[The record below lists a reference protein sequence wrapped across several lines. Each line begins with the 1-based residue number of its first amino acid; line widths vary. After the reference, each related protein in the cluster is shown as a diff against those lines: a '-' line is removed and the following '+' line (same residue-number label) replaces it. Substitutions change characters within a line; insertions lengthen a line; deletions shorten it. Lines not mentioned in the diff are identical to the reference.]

1 MTEIFIKLIKEG
13 LTPNTFYVLYC
24 IKEKI
29 TVSNFVNKAIE
40 CKKLQSDAWIDKNL
54 QLTSKSIIFIA
65 EIDGYFRKS
74 KKKTNIDLLGNDFIE
89 NIKNY
94 NDIFPNKK
102 LSSGKYARVNTK
114 SLENAF
120 RWFFENYDYSWDTIL
135 QATFKYVSEY
145 SVQRYEYMRTSQY
158 FVRKQS
164 TDKTWDS
171 DLATYCEIVNSGDD
185 EVVTY
190 FKDIVD

>member
-1 MTEIFIKLIKEG
+1 MTEIFSKLIKEG

-40 CKKLQSDAWIDKNL
+40 CKKLQSDTWIDKNL

>member
-1 MTEIFIKLIKEG
+1 MTEIFSKLIKEG

-40 CKKLQSDAWIDKNL
+40 CKKLQSDTWIDENL

-65 EIDGYFRKS
+65 EIDGYFKKS

-185 EVVTY
+185 EVATY

>member
-1 MTEIFIKLIKEG
+1 MTEIFSKLIKEG

>member
-1 MTEIFIKLIKEG
+1 MTEIFNKLIREG

-40 CKKLQSDAWIDKNL
+40 CKKLQSDNWIDKNL